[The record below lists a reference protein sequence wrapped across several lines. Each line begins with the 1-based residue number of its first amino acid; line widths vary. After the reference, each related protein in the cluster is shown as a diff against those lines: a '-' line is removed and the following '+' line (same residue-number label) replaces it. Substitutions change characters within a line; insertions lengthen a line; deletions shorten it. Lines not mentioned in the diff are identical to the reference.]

1 MTLRARFLVRSLG
14 LMMGSVAYLAAQLPT
29 EPGAPKAPPP
39 LFKGERQ
46 KKDDRMRQVA
56 GVVRDADD
64 MLVGSAV
71 VKVKDMKSLA
81 IRSFITKENGQYSF
95 QGLSTGVDYEL
106 SAETR
111 DGSVSP
117 TRILSVYDSR
127 REAVINFKLD
137 SKKK

>member
-1 MTLRARFLVRSLG
+1 MTLRARFLVWGLG
-14 LMMGSVAYLAAQLPT
+14 LSMGSAAYVSAQLAT

-46 KKDDRMRQVA
+46 KKDDRMRQVG
-56 GVVRDADD
+56 GVVRDAGDQ
-64 MLVGSAV
+64 LVGSAV

-95 QGLSTGVDYEL
+95 LGLSTGVDYEL
-106 SAETR
+106 RAETG
-111 DGSVSP
+111 DGSMSP
-117 TRILSVYDSR
+117 AKILSVYDNR
-127 REAVINFKLD
+127 REAVINLKLD

>member
-1 MTLRARFLVRSLG
+1 MTLRARFLVLGLG

-56 GVVRDADD
+56 GVVRDAGDKP
-64 MLVGSAV
+64 VGSAV

-95 QGLSTGVDYEL
+95 QGLSVGVDYEL
-106 SAETR
+106 RAETS
-111 DGSVSP
+111 DGSMSSAK
-117 TRILSVYDSR
+117 ILSVYDSR
-127 REAVINFKLD
+127 REAVINLKLEN
-137 SKKK
+137 KKK